1 MPLGTQADFS
11 GWHQSSHGIACQIPD
26 STNMSAVARKGVM
39 ILMDLEETVKE
50 IVFLKK
56 ACESILR

>member
-1 MPLGTQADFS
+1 
-11 GWHQSSHGIACQIPD
+11 
-26 STNMSAVARKGVM
+26 MSAVARKGVM

-56 ACESILR
+56 ACESILRQKS